1 MITLSTLALLWSAA
15 AIQPA
20 VASTVRPDSLRGRD
34 VQQPS
39 AQTDT
44 SATDSTKLR
53 TNNAPLPAT
62 TLDSL
67 KNGIGAPDKQDTTVR
82 RRKAVVYS
90 DAYGTR
96 ATIHRRL
103 SYAMVPL
110 FALSYFTGD
119 KLFKDGATSS
129 SLVIDAHR
137 ASATA
142 VSVLFAVN
150 AVTGGI
156 NLWQGRNDPIDRKRK
171 LLHSALFIAS
181 SAGFTY
187 AGAVLADQAERSLAK
202 RQQHRQMTL
211 ISMGLSIGSV
221 LVMMAPHD

>member
-1 MITLSTLALLWSAA
+1 MITLGTLALICSVT

-20 VASTVRPDSLRGRD
+20 ADTTTADTLNRAAVTTAVVQDSIENDTGLNMAG
-34 VQQPS
+34 VQ
-39 AQTDT
+39 
-44 SATDSTKLR
+44 
-53 TNNAPLPAT
+53 AP
-62 TLDSL
+62 
-67 KNGIGAPDKQDTTVR
+67 QDTLVR

-110 FALSYFTGD
+110 FAISYFTGD
-119 KLFKDGATSS
+119 QLFKNGSNSS
-129 SLVIDAHR
+129 SFVINAHR

-156 NLWQGRNDPIDRKRK
+156 NLWQGRHDPIDRKRK

-181 SAGFTY
+181 SAGFSY
-187 AGAVLADQAERSLAK
+187 AGAVLANQAETSLAK
-202 RQQHRQMTL
+202 RNQHKQLNL

-221 LVMMAPHD
+221 VVMMVPHD